1 MERRTRV
8 AFRLAWLTSAA
19 LLLAATAG
27 ACGGDDDDRSSDS
40 TVHRST
46 RVTHDTSTSDDVDS
60 GAETTGGA
68 DGGGA
73 TSGDVDRRGS
83 STTSRSGGTAAT
95 EDQRRSISFEDLW
108 NDRASLIDVPVS
120 VDAKVFYR
128 LDCASVS
135 AGGPPCTA
143 TGFVVGRDTEDLPLY
158 GENEAFAL
166 WVDGHAVT
174 CGTST
179 LSSDFQCEGWRHNA
193 PYTLQ
198 GSVQRLVL
206 GGRQTDELGF
216 VAD

>member
-1 MERRTRV
+1 MARRTRV
-8 AFRLAWLTSAA
+8 ALKLAWLTSLA
-19 LLLAATAG
+19 LLLAATTA
-27 ACGGDDDDRSSDS
+27 ACGGDDDGSASDS
-40 TVHRST
+40 TVDRSPSVT
-46 RVTHDTSTSDDVDS
+46 RDTSTSGDVDGGGS
-60 GAETTGGA
+60 TTGDA

-73 TSGDVDRRGS
+73 TSGDADGRGP
-83 STTSRSGGTAAT
+83 STTSRSDGAVAPAG
-95 EDQRRSISFEDLW
+95 QHRSISFEDLW
-108 NDRASLIDVPVS
+108 NDRASLIDQPVS
-120 VDAKVFYR
+120 VEAKVFYR
-128 LDCASVS
+128 LDCASMS

-158 GENEAFAL
+158 GENKAFPL
-166 WVDGHAVT
+166 WIDGHAVT

-193 PYTLQ
+193 PYTLK

>member
-1 MERRTRV
+1 MRRIRL
-8 AFRLAWLTSAA
+8 ALKLAWLTSLA
-19 LLLAATAG
+19 LLLAASTA
-27 ACGGDDDDRSSDS
+27 ACGSDDDEGASDS
-40 TVHRST
+40 TVDRSSS
-46 RVTHDTSTSDDVDS
+46 VTDDTSTSTDVDS
-60 GAETTGGA
+60 GTSTTGDA

-73 TSGDVDRRGS
+73 TSGGADGRGS
-83 STTSRSGGTAAT
+83 STTSRSNGTVT
-95 EDQRRSISFEDLW
+95 REGQRRSISFEDLW
-108 NDRASLIDVPVS
+108 DDRVSLIDEPVA

-128 LDCASVS
+128 LDCASMS
-135 AGGPPCTA
+135 PSGPPCVA

-158 GENEAFAL
+158 GENEAFPF
-166 WVDGHAVT
+166 WVDGHALT

-193 PYTLQ
+193 AYTLK